1 MNVFVANEQDL
12 EVDEVRLS
20 VLARHALASEQID
33 DGAELSVLLVT
44 PAHIRR
50 LNARFAGDDYPTDV
64 LAFPMM
70 EEDEETMVLGD
81 VVMCPQVARNN
92 ARKLGHSLDK
102 ELETLCV
109 HGILHLLGY
118 DHQGAEDGKR
128 MDQRL
133 DEVLASFDPQ
143 GVQ

>member
-12 EVDEVRLS
+12 AVDEVRLS
-20 VLARHALASEQID
+20 LLARHALTSEEVD
-33 DGAELSVLLVT
+33 ESADLSVLLVS
-44 PAHIRR
+44 PGHIRR

-70 EEDEETMVLGD
+70 EEDEGVVLLGD

-92 ARKLGHSLDK
+92 ARKLGHPLGRELD
-102 ELETLCV
+102 TLCV

-118 DHQGAEDGKR
+118 DHQGHQDGAR
-128 MDQRL
+128 MEQRL
-133 DEVLASFDPQ
+133 QSVLSSFDPA
-143 GVQ
+143 GVP

>member
-12 EVDEVRLS
+12 AVDEVRLS
-20 VLARHALASEQID
+20 ILARHALASEQID
-33 DGAELSVLLVT
+33 DGAELSILLVT
-44 PAHIRR
+44 PSHIRR

-70 EEDEETMVLGD
+70 EEDEDTMVLGD

-92 ARKLGHSLDK
+92 ARKLGHSLDR

-118 DHQGAEDGKR
+118 DHQGVEDGNR
-128 MDQRL
+128 MERRL
-133 DEVLASFDPQ
+133 EEVLASFDPQ
-143 GVQ
+143 HA

>member
-1 MNVFVANEQDL
+1 MNIFVANEQDL
-12 EVDEVRLS
+12 AVDEVRLS
-20 VLARHALASEQID
+20 VLARHTLASEEID
-33 DGAELSVLLVT
+33 DGAELSVLLVN

-70 EEDEETMVLGD
+70 EEDEDTMVLGD
-81 VVMCPQVARNN
+81 VVMCPQVARAN
-92 ARKLGHSLDK
+92 ARKLGHSLDR

-118 DHQGAEDGKR
+118 DHQGIEDGAR
-128 MDQRL
+128 MEQRVE
-133 DEVLASFDPQ
+133 EVLSSFDPQ
-143 GVQ
+143 RV

>member
-12 EVDEVRLS
+12 AVDEVRLS
-20 VLARHALASEQID
+20 VLARHTLTSEQID

-70 EEDEETMVLGD
+70 EEDEDTMVLGD
-81 VVMCPQVARNN
+81 VVMCPQVARTN
-92 ARKLGHSLDK
+92 ARKLGHSLDR

-118 DHQGAEDGKR
+118 DHQGIEDGAR
-128 MDQRL
+128 MEQRVAA
-133 DEVLASFDPQ
+133 VLSSFDPQ
-143 GVQ
+143 HV

>member
-1 MNVFVANEQDL
+1 MNIFVANEQDL
-12 EVDEVRLS
+12 AVDEVRLS
-20 VLARHALASEQID
+20 VLARHTLASEEID
-33 DGAELSVLLVT
+33 DGAELSVLLVN

-70 EEDEETMVLGD
+70 EEDEDTMVLGD
-81 VVMCPQVARNN
+81 VVMCPQVARTN
-92 ARKLGHSLDK
+92 ARKLGHSLDR

-118 DHQGAEDGKR
+118 DHQGIEDGAR
-128 MDQRL
+128 MEQRVE
-133 DEVLASFDPQ
+133 EVLSSFDPQ
-143 GVQ
+143 RV

>member
-33 DGAELSVLLVT
+33 DSAELSVLLVT

-70 EEDEETMVLGD
+70 EDDEETMVLGD

-92 ARKLGHSLDK
+92 ARKLGHSLDR

-118 DHQGAEDGKR
+118 DHQGPEDSKR

-143 GVQ
+143 RVQ

>member
-12 EVDEVRLS
+12 AVDEVRLS
-20 VLARHALASEQID
+20 VLARHTLTSEQID

-70 EEDEETMVLGD
+70 EEDEDTMVLGD
-81 VVMCPQVARNN
+81 VVMCPQVARTN
-92 ARKLGHSLDK
+92 ARKLGHSLDR

-118 DHQGAEDGKR
+118 DHQGIEDGAR
-128 MDQRL
+128 MEQRVE
-133 DEVLASFDPQ
+133 EVLSSFDPQ
-143 GVQ
+143 HV

>member
-1 MNVFVANEQDL
+1 MNIFVANEQDL
-12 EVDEVRLS
+12 AVDEVRLS
-20 VLARHALASEQID
+20 VLARHTLASEEID
-33 DGAELSVLLVT
+33 DGAELSVLLVN

-70 EEDEETMVLGD
+70 EEDEDSMVLGD
-81 VVMCPQVARNN
+81 VVMCPQVARTN
-92 ARKLGHSLDK
+92 ARKLGHSLDR

-118 DHQGAEDGKR
+118 DHQGIEDGAR
-128 MDQRL
+128 MEQRVE
-133 DEVLASFDPQ
+133 EVLSSFDPQ
-143 GVQ
+143 RV